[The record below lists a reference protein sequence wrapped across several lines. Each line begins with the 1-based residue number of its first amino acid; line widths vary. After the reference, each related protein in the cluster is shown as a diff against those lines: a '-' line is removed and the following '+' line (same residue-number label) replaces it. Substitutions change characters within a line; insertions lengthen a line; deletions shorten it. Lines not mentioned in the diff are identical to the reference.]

1 MRRPMRRARYE
12 HAARVGQR
20 DRGGQVGLLVQY
32 DDDARTLARPV
43 VRWLRPLL
51 AEPDGGEGAFSRS
64 TPGLF
69 ERPPQQVVAGR
80 TRSGP
85 GYSRPSE
92 SCTHPYLDAAC
103 PCHFSAESLARLVIL
118 LANYG

>member
-1 MRRPMRRARYE
+1 VRRPMRRARCE

-20 DRGGQVGLLVQY
+20 DRGGQVGRLVQY

-92 SCTHPYLDAAC
+92 SCTPIPGRRL
-103 PCHFSAESLARLVIL
+103 SLSFFC
-118 LANYG
+118 